1 MRERAVVAGRCPGLI
16 IFNSL
21 SMENIKEI
29 VEIQLGHLRSRL
41 QEKQIEIELTEKAK
55 DQLARDGFDP
65 VYGARPL
72 KRAIQRKIQD
82 PLALAIIE
90 GRFREGDRVIVDAD
104 ENGEMRFER
113 AETAKVSA

>member
-1 MRERAVVAGRCPGLI
+1 MAGLRPGFI

-41 QEKQIEIELTEKAK
+41 QEKKIEIELTEKAK

-82 PLALAIIE
+82 PLSLAIIE
-90 GRFREGDRVIVDAD
+90 GKFKEGDRVAVDTD
-104 ENGEMRFER
+104 ENGEMTF
-113 AETAKVSA
+113 TAGELSAVRSQQ